1 MLPQTLSVTFTPGTT
16 PGTKVVA
23 NVLSLEAHPITF
35 GLPKKTNADQC
46 WTRADVFLFV
56 CAFCVKR
63 GFNKS

>member
-35 GLPKKTNADQC
+35 GLPKKTNAGPGL
-46 WTRADVFLFV
+46 TFSFSSVRFA
-56 CAFCVKR
+56 VKR